1 MAVPITTKDMEKDV
15 LAGLAGVRGSERSS
29 RSVSGPHT
37 PPSPAR
43 VNSTAGLSH
52 DTSRVGSDRGTPGAS
67 PTHPTHAWH
76 AGRGDGLPH
85 DDSDDRRGT
94 KP

>member
-15 LAGLAGVRGSERSS
+15 LAGLAGVRG
-29 RSVSGPHT
+29 SGPHT

-52 DTSRVGSDRGTPGAS
+52 DTSRVGSDRGAPGAS

-76 AGRGDGLPH
+76 AGRGDGLPY
-85 DDSDDRRGT
+85 DDTDDRRGT